1 MNNFNA
7 NCEDIKIAMMAL
19 IDGELSEDDKIKVN
33 VHLEKCPSCAKEF
46 ESFQSLKQETETMKL
61 AKLPDEY
68 WDDYWERVYNQLER
82 GFGWILFS
90 IGAVI
95 VISFA
100 IYESL
105 KEFFYNP
112 EVSLPLKIGIA
123 FLAFGS
129 VVLFVSVFREKWMV
143 RKVDKYRS
151 VQR

>member
-7 NCEDIKIAMMAL
+7 TCEDIKILMMAL
-19 IDGELSEDDKIKVN
+19 IDGELSEGDKAKAQA
-33 VHLEKCPSCAKEF
+33 HLAECPSCAKEF
-46 ESFQSLKQETETMKL
+46 ESFQSLKLETDTMKL
-61 AKLPDEY
+61 AKLPEEY
-68 WDDYWERVYNQLER
+68 WDDYWERIYNNLER
-82 GFGWILFS
+82 GIGWILFS
-90 IGAVI
+90 IGAII
-95 VISFA
+95 VVSFA

-112 EVSLPLKIGIA
+112 EVSLPLKLGIA
-123 FLAFGS
+123 LLAFGS